1 MKKNYL
7 LIGAAVIAA
16 YYFFLRKPKM
26 ASTTSA
32 SPIKKSL
39 YPAGLMEGDYVKF
52 GLADTIYV
60 LYGGS
65 KLPASKTWWD
75 ANVGQ
80 DRYEMVKNY
89 PAAAGFGIPTGN
101 TL

>member
-7 LIGAAVIAA
+7 LIGAAVLAA

-26 ASTTSA
+26 ATTTSA
-32 SPIKKSL
+32 SPVKKST

-52 GLADTIYV
+52 GLESTVYV
-60 LYGGS
+60 LLNGQ
-65 KLPASKTWWD
+65 KLPASKAWWD
-75 ANVGQ
+75 VNVGQ
-80 DRYEMVKNY
+80 NRYEMVKNY
-89 PAAAGFGIPTGN
+89 PASVGLSIPTGN

>member
-26 ASTTSA
+26 ATTTNLV
-32 SPIKKSL
+32 KKAL

-52 GLADTIYV
+52 GNADTVYV
-60 LYGGS
+60 LFEGK
-65 KLPASKTWWD
+65 KLPASKAWWD
-75 ANVGQ
+75 VNVGQ
-80 DRYEMVKNY
+80 DRYEMVKNF

>member
-7 LIGAAVIAA
+7 LIGAAVLAA

-26 ASTTSA
+26 ASTTTA
-32 SPIKKSL
+32 SPVKRSL
-39 YPAGLMEGDYVKF
+39 YPAGLMDGDYVKF
-52 GLADTIYV
+52 GLNDTVYV
-60 LYGGS
+60 LYNGE
-65 KLPASKTWWD
+65 KLPASKAWWD

-89 PAAAGFGIPTGN
+89 PASVGLSIPTGN